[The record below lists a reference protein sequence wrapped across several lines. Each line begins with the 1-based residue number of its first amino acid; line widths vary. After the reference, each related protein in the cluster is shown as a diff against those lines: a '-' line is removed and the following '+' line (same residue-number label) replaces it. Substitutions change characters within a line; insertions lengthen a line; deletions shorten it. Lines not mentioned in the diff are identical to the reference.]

1 MVLYKTKG
9 GGICCYIKDNLQ
21 YEKVQ
26 EGISTVN
33 HDYELLGITL
43 CPKMMKKINLLAVYK
58 NHEGKVSKL
67 LDCLLEVAGRLN
79 RSTTELIAIGDFNL
93 DYLDR
98 KVYNKHKLNTFMK
111 SLAVEQLIK
120 DYTRVTQTSRTM
132 IDLIFSDCSHISCS
146 EVMNINLSDHLPIY
160 LIKKK
165 ERGKIYKKEILGRS
179 YRNYDSSRYTALL
192 DTVDW
197 SEFDD
202 EETPDR
208 LWEIMLSNITKALDA
223 ICPIMKLMI
232 P

>member
-1 MVLYKTKG
+1 
-9 GGICCYIKDNLQ
+9 
-21 YEKVQ
+21 
-26 EGISTVN
+26 
-33 HDYELLGITL
+33 
-43 CPKMMKKINLLAVYK
+43 
-58 NHEGKVSKL
+58 
-67 LDCLLEVAGRLN
+67 
-79 RSTTELIAIGDFNL
+79 
-93 DYLDR
+93 
-98 KVYNKHKLNTFMK
+98 MK

-146 EVMNINLSDHLPIY
+146 GEMNINLSDHLPIY

-165 ERGKIYKKEILGRS
+165 ERGKIYKKEIWGRS
-179 YRNYDSSRYTALL
+179 YQNYDSSRFTALL
-192 DTVDW
+192 YTVGW

-232 P
+232 PSKKRNGSTMTSYNL